1 MKRIDG
7 RLGSGRM
14 SIMPSTHELLKV
26 REIASHSAVLLEMTT
41 IRTGIRRHQLFAVQ
55 SDLDAHKSLLIEG

>member
-1 MKRIDG
+1 
-7 RLGSGRM
+7 M

-26 REIASHSAVLLEMTT
+26 REIASHPAVLLEITT
-41 IRTGIRRHQLFAVQ
+41 ISIGIRRHQFFGVK